1 MRGFGGVQEEKET
14 VPVSRSLQATF
25 SQGPEEVEARDSWV
39 PRWKGKYP
47 AGKQKIR
54 TNAGEEES

>member
-47 AGKQKIR
+47 AEK
-54 TNAGEEES
+54 

>member
-25 SQGPEEVEARDSWV
+25 SQGPEEVEARDSWGSKV
-39 PRWKGKYP
+39 EGK
-47 AGKQKIR
+47 I
-54 TNAGEEES
+54 SS